1 VFKDFKE
8 AIYMAFDVPEYKLA
22 INLVLFW
29 LMFLQIP
36 FKFFLEKEFL
46 FILYDELKDLGVSES
61 VDGIQ
66 RDLYAERGYNQSAI
80 ERVSTRDHYQVV
92 RENYLK
98 LSKREYMLITTGLYV
113 FNMVLL
119 VLLKTEYLPPDRGTS
134 EDNDTT
140 DIIVATSAVIGA
152 FIQPLVVYVASGY
165 FYYKVSI

>member
-1 VFKDFKE
+1 MQYLRQKKKVKNSYKVAGATNLSILAYCLTYCLLCLNTSIVFKDFKE

-22 INLVLFW
+22 INLILFW

-80 ERVSTRDHYQVV
+80 ERVSTRDHY
-92 RENYLK
+92 
-98 LSKREYMLITTGLYV
+98 
-113 FNMVLL
+113 
-119 VLLKTEYLPPDRGTS
+119 
-134 EDNDTT
+134 
-140 DIIVATSAVIGA
+140 
-152 FIQPLVVYVASGY
+152 
-165 FYYKVSI
+165 